1 MRAPGRSESPS
12 FNRVSDTRE
21 RRPAAPLAWLR
32 FERWGEL
39 ARGLGWRRAVLARR
53 VLAGLLV
60 VAALVLVV
68 RAPSVASRTTSV
80 LVAVHELAPGS
91 TIRAA
96 DVQVRPWPPEL
107 VPAGALSTLAEADGR
122 VLAGAA
128 NAGEPLTSV
137 RLAGSELAKRA
148 SPGYDA
154 VSVPI
159 RLADADVAALLAPGR
174 LVDVVAAGT
183 RSDQP
188 TVLASA
194 AVVLAVLPADTKAG
208 GRGRL
213 ALVAVPRA
221 VATKLAAATLSQDV
235 TITLR

>member
-1 MRAPGRSESPS
+1 V
-12 FNRVSDTRE
+12 NDTRE
-21 RRPAAPLAWLR
+21 RRPAAALAGLR

-39 ARGLGWRRAVLARR
+39 ARGLGWRRAMLVRRALA
-53 VLAGLLV
+53 ALLV
-60 VAALVLVV
+60 LAALVLAI
-68 RAPSVASRTTSV
+68 RAPSVASSTTPV
-80 LVAVHELAPGS
+80 VVAVRELAPGS

-96 DVQVRPWPPEL
+96 DIQVRQWPPEL
-107 VPAGALSTLAEADGR
+107 VPAGALTTPTEADGR

-137 RLAGSELAKRA
+137 RLAGPELAKRA

-154 VSVPI
+154 VGVPI

-174 LVDVVAAGT
+174 LVDVVTAGA

-194 AVVLAVLPADTKAG
+194 AVVLTVLPPDAKTG

-213 ALVAVPRA
+213 ALVSVPRA

>member
-1 MRAPGRSESPS
+1 M
-12 FNRVSDTRE
+12 
-21 RRPAAPLAWLR
+21 AWLR
-32 FERWGEL
+32 SERWGEL
-39 ARGLGWRRAVLARR
+39 VRGLGWRRAVLVRR

-60 VAALVLVV
+60 LAALVLAI
-68 RAPSVASRTTSV
+68 RAPSVASRTAPV
-80 LVAVHELAPGS
+80 VVAVHELAPGS

-96 DVQVRPWPPEL
+96 DVQVRSWPPEL
-107 VPAGALSTLAEADGR
+107 VPASALTTLAEADGR

-128 NAGEPLTSV
+128 DAGEPLTSV
-137 RLAGSELAKRA
+137 RLAGSELARRA
-148 SPGYDA
+148 SPGHDA

-159 RLADADVAALLAPGR
+159 RLADADLAALLAPGR
-174 LVDVVAAGT
+174 LVDVVAAGA

-194 AVVLAVLPADTKAG
+194 AVVLTVLPADAKPG

-221 VATKLAAATLSQDV
+221 VATRLAAATLSQDV